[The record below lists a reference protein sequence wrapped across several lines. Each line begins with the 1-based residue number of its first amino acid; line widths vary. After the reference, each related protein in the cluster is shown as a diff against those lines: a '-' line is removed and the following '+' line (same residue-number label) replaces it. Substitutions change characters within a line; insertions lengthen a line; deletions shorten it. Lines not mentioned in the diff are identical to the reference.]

1 MSLQRK
7 LVGGC
12 TGKGFVKDD
21 PRCWRKGRPRS
32 FDQLRRVAR
41 ELAWQDVPW
50 ADGRMV
56 SRIELI
62 LRRWSRSKNFREQ
75 MYFMKIAYGEPPEA
89 ETERLQPGTVLRLH
103 LPHELGVRGPSAF

>member
-1 MSLQRK
+1 ML
-7 LVGGC
+7 GGC

-21 PRCWRKGRPRS
+21 SRCWRQGRPKG
-32 FDQLRRVAR
+32 FYELRRVAR
-41 ELAWQDVPW
+41 ELAWQAVPW

-89 ETERLQPGTVLRLH
+89 ETERLQPGKPLILH
-103 LPHELGVRGPSAF
+103 WPLP